1 MRTEI
6 KARGRGG
13 EPARGHKVR
22 MMEGERRGEGK
33 GMQANKGSGCR
44 LQWWTEAS
52 RPGPQA
58 LEAEFLPQ
66 LQASGSSCHL
76 PAMRR
81 VSVHLRIMWN
91 EKSTVLQA
99 LSSKSPD
106 AHMLCDLE
114 QSNCLSGLCP

>member
-6 KARGRGG
+6 EARGRGG
-13 EPARGHKVR
+13 EPAQGHKVG

-44 LQWWTEAS
+44 LQWWTKAS

-66 LQASGSSCHL
+66 LQGQWLLLPSAS
-76 PAMRR
+76 
-81 VSVHLRIMWN
+81 N
-91 EKSTVLQA
+91 EA
-99 LSSKSPD
+99 
-106 AHMLCDLE
+106 C
-114 QSNCLSGLCP
+114 LCPSKDHVE